1 MHVFN
6 GLRTGWCDFLALVYP
21 KLCMACEAPL
31 YKGEHSFCLH
41 CRAGLPRT
49 GYHHKADNPV
59 SRLFYGRVRLHA
71 AAAFLTFHKAG
82 KVQRLIH
89 QLKYKGQ
96 QEVGVDAG
104 VLYGNELRESPLFA
118 DVDTIV
124 PIPLHPSRERQRG
137 YNQATCFGRG
147 LAQAMHAE
155 LDTTSLIRASVTS
168 TQTRKSRFDRWKN
181 VEEVFLLRNADTLA
195 GKHILLVDDVVTT
208 GATLEACAQELLKIP
223 NVRVSVATIAVA
235 NF

>member
-1 MHVFN
+1 
-6 GLRTGWCDFLALVYP
+6 
-21 KLCMACEAPL
+21 MACEAPL

-41 CRAGLPRT
+41 CRSELPRT

-59 SRLFYGRVRLHA
+59 ARLFYGRVPLHA
-71 AAAFLTFHKAG
+71 AASFLTFHKAG

-89 QLKYKGQ
+89 HLKYKGQ
-96 QEVGVDAG
+96 QQVGVDAG
-104 VLYGNELRESPLFA
+104 VLYGSELRESPLFA

-137 YNQATCFGRG
+137 YNQATCFGSG
-147 LAQAMHAE
+147 LAQAMGAR
-155 LDTTSLIRASVTS
+155 LDVTSLVRTSVTS
-168 TQTRKSRFDRWKN
+168 TQTRKSRFERWKN
-181 VEEVFLLRNADTLA
+181 VEEVFLLRNPESLA